1 MQDNSNPILF
11 TILLWLL
18 LAVAIVGNSI
28 HGGALWLSA
37 DNAMQLA
44 ETRDLLAGQ
53 SWFDTT
59 QWRMNVPYGLPMHWS
74 HLVDA
79 GLGGLILFFRL
90 FVAPKTAEL
99 WALYAWPELLFLPLL
114 LAIARM
120 GWRLAGR
127 VGGLFALLLGASCSA
142 ATAPFRPGSIDHH
155 NIQIVITLWMMAFLV
170 DFTRNKWA
178 PAAAALMACLSLAIG
193 METLPYI
200 IIALL
205 VVALWWILDGE
216 TIAPRIRIFGLVFAA
231 ASIVLLAGA
240 TAYAYRFAAS
250 CDTFSGFYAALGV
263 AGGCGLAIL
272 TVGPAFLQTRTRRGF
287 AIAGL
292 GVAMAALAASLNPI
306 CLMGP
311 YGAVDPRLGA
321 IWFSRISEVQSPFVL
336 VREEPGNFLAG
347 YCYAVLAVI
356 AAGAAVLLVEH
367 SERRAALTSA
377 ALAAMALLVTSVE
390 VRGLPFALLYALP
403 GLAAFVVI
411 GVTQLRLSKALGP
424 VVLVASLFA
433 ASDASFALVGH
444 SIQTSLPTNRQF
456 DRVQDVWMDDCL
468 KPSALRSLA
477 TLPPGRVLGL
487 VDQGPSILAYTP
499 HSAVGGAYHR
509 NASGILDTY
518 AAFTGTPAQSA
529 AVIARRKIDYV
540 AICKPAPDYSFYRA
554 HDGGKGV
561 LSVLAEGQRIAWL
574 EPISSKS
581 APGKIV
587 LYRVLRNELP

>member
-1 MQDNSNPILF
+1 MQDDSNPILLTF
-11 TILLWLL
+11 LLWLL
-18 LAVAIVGNSI
+18 LATAIFVNTI
-28 HGGALWLSA
+28 HGGPLWVSA

-59 QWRMNVPYGLPMHWS
+59 QWRMNAPYGLPMHWS

-99 WALYAWPELLFLPLL
+99 WALYAWPELLLLSAL

-170 DFTRNKWA
+170 DFTRSKWA

-200 IIALL
+200 MVALL
-205 VVALWWILDGE
+205 AVALWWVVDGE
-216 TIAPRIRIFGLVFAA
+216 AIAPRTRTFGVTFAL
-231 ASIVLLAGA
+231 ASALLLAGA
-240 TAYAYRFAAS
+240 TASAYRFAPS
-250 CDTFSGFYAALGV
+250 CDTFSSFYAALGL
-263 AGGCGLAIL
+263 AGGCGLAAL
-272 TVGPAFLQTRTRRGF
+272 TAWPALVQTRLRRSI

-292 GVAMAALAASLNPI
+292 GIALVALAAFLNPV

-321 IWFSRISEVQSPFVL
+321 IWFSRISEVQSPFML
-336 VREEPGNFLAG
+336 AREEPGNFLAG

-356 AAGAAVLLVEH
+356 AAIGASLFVEG
-367 SERRAALTSA
+367 SERRAALTIA
-377 ALAAMALLVTSVE
+377 ALAAVALLVTSVE
-390 VRGLPFALLYALP
+390 VRGLPFALMYALP
-403 GLAAFVVI
+403 ALAAFVVI
-411 GVTQLRLSKALGP
+411 GVERLRLSKALGP
-424 VVLVASLFA
+424 IVMISSLFA

-444 SIQTSLPTNRQF
+444 TIQTSLPANRQF

-468 KPSALRSLA
+468 KPSALKNLA
-477 TLPPGRVLGL
+477 ALPTGRVLGL
-487 VDQGPSILAYTP
+487 VDQGPSILAYTH

-509 NASGILDTY
+509 NVAGILDSY
-518 AAFTGTPAQSA
+518 AAFTGTPEESA
-529 AVIARRKIDYV
+529 AIIARRGIDYI

-554 HDGGKGV
+554 HDGGKGL
-561 LSVLAEGQRIAWL
+561 LSVLARGQKIAWL
-574 EPISSKS
+574 EPVSSKGS
-581 APGKIV
+581 AGKV
-587 LYRVLRNELP
+587 ELYRVLRSQLP